1 MRTGI
6 YICSS
11 TSVTI
16 SSSESLVMTSYTDHE
31 LDIDVSPWTDTMTPG
46 IYRLV
51 TDSAITVS
59 GSGITV
65 VASPNNKDP
74 WPDPPPIVT
83 ETLGVSNTDVTDFFA
98 IDLKSADF

>member
-6 YICSS
+6 YVCSS

-16 SSSESLVMTSYTDHE
+16 LSSESLVLTSYTDQE
-31 LDIDVSPWTDTMTPG
+31 LDIDTSTWTATMTPG
-46 IYRLV
+46 IYKLV

-65 VASPNNKDP
+65 VSSPNNKDP
-74 WPDPPPIVT
+74 WPDPPPVVT
-83 ETLGVSNTDVTDFFA
+83 LTLGVSSTDIADFFA
-98 IDLKSADF
+98 IGMKSADF